1 MKKLLTIATMAA
13 TLAGISAF
21 GQGYFALSAGP
32 GSVWTST
39 SAGGPTR
46 GPAVYD
52 VALLWANGASV
63 TPLVD
68 SLMASVPTN
77 YAGAPINATTAWTDI
92 MTDGNFQLAYNNN
105 GSTAVQTA
113 NLANGAFSYNA
124 ATSFPISGTSAS
136 GGAATLFLIA
146 WSNAYATPALAQAAG
161 SILGWSAPFNYNY
174 TSAIGTPPTILAAG
188 FAPFGVAGVAAIP
201 EPTTMALA
209 GLAGLSLLLFRRR
222 K

>member
-21 GQGYFALSAGP
+21 GQGYFLLGGNAGA
-32 GSVWTST
+32 VWTSP
-39 SAGGPTR
+39 SLPGGPAR

-52 VALLWANGASV
+52 VALLWAPGNGV
-63 TPLVD
+63 TPAVD
-68 SLMASVPTN
+68 SIMASTPTN
-77 YAGAPINATTAWTDI
+77 FAGSVSATAAWNAI
-92 MTDGNFQLAYNNN
+92 LTDGNFQLAYNNN
-105 GSTAVQTA
+105 TALPVQSGTGGNGNFA
-113 NLANGAFSYNA
+113 YNGAG
-124 ATSFPISGTSAS
+124 TFPISGTASA
-136 GGAATLFLIA
+136 GGSATLFLIA

-161 SILGWSAPFNYNY
+161 SILGWSAPFNYSY
-174 TSAIGTPPTILAAG
+174 TSQIGTPGSIAAAG
-188 FAPFGVAGVAAIP
+188 FAPFGVVGVP

>member
-1 MKKLLTIATMAA
+1 MAA

-21 GQGYFALSAGP
+21 GQGYFLLGGNAGA
-32 GSVWTST
+32 VWTSP
-39 SAGGPTR
+39 SAGGPSR

-52 VALLWANGASV
+52 VALLWAAGSSV
-63 TPLVD
+63 TPAVD
-68 SLMASVPTN
+68 SIMPSTPTN
-77 YAGAPINATTAWTDI
+77 FAGSINATAAWNAI
-92 MTDGNFQLAYNNN
+92 LSDGNFQLAYNNN
-105 GSTAVQTA
+105 TALPVQTVDG
-113 NLANGAFSYNA
+113 ANGNFAYNA

-136 GGAATLFLIA
+136 GGSATLFIIA

-161 SILGWSAPFNYNY
+161 SILGWSAPFNYSY
-174 TSAIGTPPTILAAG
+174 TSVIGTPLSIAASG
-188 FAPFGVAGVAAIP
+188 FAPFGVAGVP